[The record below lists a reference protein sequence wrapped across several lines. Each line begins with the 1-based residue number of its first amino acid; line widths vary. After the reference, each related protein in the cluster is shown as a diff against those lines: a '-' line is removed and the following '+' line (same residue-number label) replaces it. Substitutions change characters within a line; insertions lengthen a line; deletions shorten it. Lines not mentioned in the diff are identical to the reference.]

1 MVSHLSPSW
10 KKNILT
16 LGLLP
21 SNSVHTYLVSLLV
34 LLLSSWTSH
43 RKTYWSFTCPPCLL
57 HSKCDHY
64 AVYSLHALSPSVL
77 TFPSQIT
84 SPLGGQ
90 PLPLSQSILLSR
102 TSLLLKW
109 CYIAYSNHNQKS
121 TYSCSQTAVILI
133 LIKASSSG
141 PSHLFR
147 II

>member
-1 MVSHLSPSW
+1 MVNHLSPSW
-10 KKNILT
+10 KKIWN

-21 SNSVHTYLVSLLV
+21 SNSIHTYLVSLLV
-34 LLLSSWTSH
+34 LLLSSWPSH
-43 RKTYWSFTCPPCLL
+43 RKTHWSFTCPPCLP

-64 AVYSLHALSPSVL
+64 GVNSLLALSPSVL
-77 TFPSQIT
+77 NFPSQIPL
-84 SPLGGQ
+84 PLGGQ
-90 PLPLSQSILLSR
+90 SLSLPQSILLSR

-121 TYSCSQTAVILI
+121 TYSCNLTAVILS